1 MTVSFEMLLLR
12 MPSFADWLKASWG
25 DFRRRWA
32 VLLAVAGTGGAATLA
47 AGFLPFIPASLGT
60 IFGFGPAWAV
70 WGSAVVVSLLAVL
83 WLSTWAQAAMIR
95 AALTDETT
103 RECLALAWSQTNA
116 FAWVL
121 SLALL
126 AVAGGYILF
135 IVPGLILSV
144 MLFAAPFCQISGEAE
159 GARALG
165 LSWARVKPHFGA
177 VALRL
182 FAATALT
189 TAPGWIPYVGW
200 IIMLFW
206 APFSFIAMAR
216 LDKDLR
222 SAEPEAAAPDW
233 MGAAIAGL
241 TCVVLIGTVV
251 ASFIAVRLTVA
262 AVRELN
268 SRGGLASIASR
279 VRPETAQAVLGAFS
293 GQATDDQKKK
303 AYADLLAQLRTP
315 AAAAALSTGEAQ
327 VLVSSAPWGTP

>member
-1 MTVSFEMLLLR
+1 M
-12 MPSFADWLKASWG
+12 
-25 DFRRRWA
+25 
-32 VLLAVAGTGGAATLA
+32 A
-47 AGFLPFIPASLGT
+47 AGFLPFIPAALAT
-60 IFGFGPAWAV
+60 LFGVGPAWAV
-70 WGSAVVVSLLAVL
+70 WGSAVVVSLTAVL
-83 WLSTWAQAAMIR
+83 WLSTWMQAAMMR

-103 RECLALAWSQTNA
+103 RECLSLAWGQTGP

-165 LSWARVKPHFGA
+165 LSWARVKPHFGL

-222 SAEPEAAAPDW
+222 AAEPEARAPDW
-233 MGAAIAGL
+233 MGGAIAGL
-241 TCVVLIGTVV
+241 TAVVLVG
-251 ASFIAVRLTVA
+251 TVA
-262 AVRELN
+262 ASFLTLRLVTAAVRDFH
-268 SRGGLASIASR
+268 SPGGLASR
-279 VRPETAQAVLGAFS
+279 VRPETTQAVLNAFS
-293 GQATDDQKKK
+293 GQASDDQKKQ
-303 AYADLLAQLRTP
+303 AFTDLLAEIRAP
-315 AAAAALSTGEAQ
+315 AAAPALSTGAVQ
-327 VLVSSAPWGTP
+327 VIVSSAPWGAP

>member
-1 MTVSFEMLLLR
+1 MLFLR
-12 MPSFADWLKASWG
+12 MPSFADWLKASWE
-25 DFRRRWA
+25 DYRRRWA
-32 VLLAVAGTGGAATLA
+32 VLFSVAGTGGAATMA
-47 AGFLPFIPASLGT
+47 AGFLPFIPASLGA
-60 IFGFGPAWAV
+60 IFGVGPAWAV
-70 WGSAVVVSLLAVL
+70 WGSAVVVSLLAIL
-83 WLSTWAQAAMIR
+83 WLSTWAQAAMMR

-126 AVAGGYILF
+126 AVVGGYILF

-144 MLFAAPFCQISGEAE
+144 MLFAAPFCQISGEAN

-189 TAPGWIPYVGW
+189 AAPGWIPYVGW
-200 IIMLFW
+200 IVMLFW

-216 LDKDLR
+216 LDRDLR
-222 SAEPEAAAPDW
+222 AAEPDATAPEW

-241 TCVVLIGTVV
+241 SGVVLIGTVV
-251 ASFIAVRLTVA
+251 ASFVALRLVTA
-262 AVRELN
+262 AVRDFN
-268 SRGGLASIASR
+268 SPGGLASR
-279 VRPETAQAVLGAFS
+279 VRPETAQALLGALG
-293 GQATDDQKKK
+293 GQGTDEQKKK
-303 AYADLLAQLRTP
+303 AYADLLAELRSPDAAP
-315 AAAAALSTGEAQ
+315 AVSTGTAQ
-327 VLVSSAPWGTP
+327 VAVSSAPWGAP